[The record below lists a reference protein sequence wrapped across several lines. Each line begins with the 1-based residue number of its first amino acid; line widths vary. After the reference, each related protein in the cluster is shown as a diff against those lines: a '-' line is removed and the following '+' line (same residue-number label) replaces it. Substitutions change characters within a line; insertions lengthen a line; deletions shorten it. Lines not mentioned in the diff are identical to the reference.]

1 MVTAHPQ
8 LSLGPSQCPGSNIP
22 GSLGFRDKMGSQ
34 LWGQGAQGFLDRR
47 DPGTS

>member
-1 MVTAHPQ
+1 MVTGHPQ
-8 LSLGPSQCPGSNIP
+8 LSLGLSQHPGSNLP

-34 LWGQGAQGFLDRR
+34 LWGQGAQAFLEPR